1 MTEVSNRQIRDIK
14 NLLPAVYK
22 YTIKTNPCPK
32 HKVLKKFHPMH
43 LHDDINP
50 SLHSRSYSIIGL
62 NPSSQIQPM
71 RTCFVGDIIVVLLC
85 DRVLVTSVSNADDR
99 SSDILNQLSSTST
112 GDSPNSNE
120 LFGEFFDS
128 PNTSRLFEKGISVDT
143 NGKNVTGNRCCSSN
157 VNRGLCGET
166 VIRD

>member
-1 MTEVSNRQIRDIK
+1 MTEASNRQTRDIK

-22 YTIKTNPCPK
+22 HTIKTNPCSNN
-32 HKVLKKFHPMH
+32 KVLKKSRSKH

-50 SLHSRSYSIIGL
+50 SLQSRSYSMMGL

-71 RTCFVGDIIVVLLC
+71 RTCFVGDGNVVLLC
-85 DRVLVTSVSNADDR
+85 DLVLLARVSNADDR
-99 SSDILNQLSSTST
+99 SSDILNQFSSTST

-157 VNRGLCGET
+157 VNRGLCGEI